1 MYQDNIK
8 LTRQLSSNRPSIF
21 AYHAAF
27 CVFDRLWS
35 LIQSTGKKNY
45 ITRLLFK
52 KPGKYFFGQFFKTII
67 SSMPHLRTSG
77 SITKLTLIGD
87 EYDLRLGPPILL
99 LPVK

>member
-27 CVFDRLWS
+27 CVFVRFWS
-35 LIQSTGKKNY
+35 LIHSTGKKKLHNK
-45 ITRLLFK
+45 ITLQETWKILFFRT
-52 KPGKYFFGQFFKTII
+52 GT

>member
-27 CVFDRLWS
+27 CVFVRFWS
-35 LIQSTGKKNY
+35 LIHSTGKKKY

-52 KPGKYFFGQFFKTII
+52 KPGKYYFGQFFKTRT
-67 SSMPHLRTSG
+67 SSMLHLRPSG